1 MIQRPQTL
9 FLLAVFILSL
19 IMLSGPLA
27 IVTAGGHEFMIRATG
42 VYDLSGEKL
51 DISTWPMTVLI
62 IGVALLVLLD
72 ILSYRNRIRQIR
84 LSVFLIFLFAG
95 MAGMIFFYI
104 YFIRQRLQDPSTI
117 HQWRIVVPAIAI
129 ILLYLAFRGIRRDE
143 LLVKAYERIR

>member
-9 FLLAVFILSL
+9 FLLAVLFLSL
-19 IMLSGPLA
+19 LMLTGPLA
-27 IVTAGGHEFMIRATG
+27 VVTAGGHEVILKAAG
-42 VYDLSGEKL
+42 VYDLSGLKL

-62 IGVALLVLLD
+62 IGVALLMVLD
-72 ILSYRNRIRQIR
+72 ILSYRNRIRQMR

-95 MAGMIFFYI
+95 MAGMIFYYI
-104 YFIRQRLQDPSTI
+104 YFIRQRFEEPSTI